1 MDQVV
6 KKRPRFF
13 MPGGRPRP
21 LTVPWDHCIYSSM
34 TRDQTIILRV
44 DAETKARIEQAARL
58 RGLSIT
64 SFMLETAMKTAQ
76 RIEKRPPPAPSG
88 ACPGFFKALCREAS
102 LGGANTYTTPGYE
115 LSRHMASLVDDLEG
129 LYELF
134 EERPVVNDDSVLD
147 WLSQALPR
155 CMALVPQRRRDSFLE
170 GFYQYDE
177 DYGIEWGD

>member
-1 MDQVV
+1 
-6 KKRPRFF
+6 
-13 MPGGRPRP
+13 
-21 LTVPWDHCIYSSM
+21 
-34 TRDQTIILRV
+34 
-44 DAETKARIEQAARL
+44 
-58 RGLSIT
+58 
-64 SFMLETAMKTAQ
+64 
-76 RIEKRPPPAPSG
+76 
-88 ACPGFFKALCREAS
+88 
-102 LGGANTYTTPGYE
+102 
-115 LSRHMASLVDDLEG
+115 MASLVDDLEG